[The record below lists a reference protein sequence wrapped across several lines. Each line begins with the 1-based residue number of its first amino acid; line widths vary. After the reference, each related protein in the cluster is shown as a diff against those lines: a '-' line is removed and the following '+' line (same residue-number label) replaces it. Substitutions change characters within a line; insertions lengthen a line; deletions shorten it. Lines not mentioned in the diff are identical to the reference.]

1 MSNNILI
8 EFLQNILKE
17 IESDELSD
25 SNLQLVSKF
34 YMEYKFNTN
43 QGSTLQ
49 SKDKEDK
56 EDKED
61 KDNTLQS
68 EDKDD
73 LEDNKENDFND
84 KELMQFVV
92 LGWYMYQMMK
102 KID

>member
-56 EDKED
+56 EDKENCND
-61 KDNTLQS
+61 INQYIQIY
-68 EDKDD
+68 
-73 LEDNKENDFND
+73 KEII
-84 KELMQFVV
+84 KLV
-92 LGWYMYQMMK
+92 
-102 KID
+102 